1 MATFTGGTAFG
12 ITSDFSGFDFINT
25 QLPTNL
31 SSSGFSFV
39 GLLSGPGVPSTQ
51 VRVTVDGTNLAY
63 SNINGIPTPIG
74 GFVEKVT
81 VVAANTNLVIGKIE
95 FPGAGVNLL
104 QISDV
109 FPLSPTIFSQNDT
122 IIGTD
127 FNDRLFGYNGQ
138 DFLLGKS
145 GNDRLDGGAGND
157 VLNGSAGNDTL
168 VGGVGN
174 DIYYVDSSA
183 DVVSETSSLPGIDLV
198 FSSANSFTMGANVE
212 RMVLQTGAIA
222 GTGNAINNSIFG
234 NTANNRLSGGA
245 GNDVLNGSAG
255 NDTLVGGVGNDIY
268 YVDSSADVVSETS
281 SLPGIDLVFS
291 SANSFTM
298 GANVERMV
306 LQTGAIS
313 GTGNAIDNSIFG
325 NTANNRLSGGAGND
339 FLNGDAGN
347 DTLVGGVG
355 NDILTG
361 GTGLDSFTFNASNE
375 GIDAIVNFSV
385 TDDAIAVS
393 ATGFGGGL
401 IAGVALSNAQFM
413 IGTQATTTNHRFIYN
428 QSSGAVFF
436 DRDGVGGIEQV
447 QIARL
452 NGGLAMTSE
461 NLAVIA

>member
-183 DVVSETSSLPGIDLV
+183 DI
-198 FSSANSFTMGANVE
+198 
-212 RMVLQTGAIA
+212 
-222 GTGNAINNSIFG
+222 
-234 NTANNRLSGGA
+234 
-245 GNDVLNGSAG
+245 
-255 NDTLVGGVGNDIY
+255 
-268 YVDSSADVVSETS
+268 VSETS

-313 GTGNAIDNSIFG
+313 GTGNAINNSIFG

-339 FLNGDAGN
+339 VLNGSAGN